1 MKTDDLRCKTFKI
14 KLWEHC
20 EAAEVKC
27 RFASYRHNGTLAME
41 LLCRPDF
48 PIPNDGFNIRD
59 EFCMPYGVA
68 TVNLDASGILPINVQ
83 FIDENNMPGLGR
95 WLQQNKIAE
104 PTRIHV
110 RSGYVTYQAYA
121 FNAPRESLSEV
132 ESRRRELGTLPSQ
145 SNNQRQNLKMK
156 Q

>member
-1 MKTDDLRCKTFKI
+1 METDDLRCKTFKI
-14 KLWEHC
+14 KLWEYC

-68 TVNLDASGILPINVQ
+68 TVNLDASGMLPINVQ

-145 SNNQRQNLKMK
+145 SNTQRQNLKMK

>member
-1 MKTDDLRCKTFKI
+1 MEIDDLRCKTFKI

-27 RFASYRHNGTLAME
+27 NFASYRHNGTIALE
-41 LLCRPDF
+41 LLCKPDF
-48 PIPNDGFNIRD
+48 PMLNDGLNSRD
-59 EFCMPYGVA
+59 EFCMPFGVA
-68 TVNLDASGILPINVQ
+68 TVNLDASWMLPINVQ

-145 SNNQRQNLKMK
+145 NNTQRQNLKMK
-156 Q
+156 

>member
-1 MKTDDLRCKTFKI
+1 METDDLRCKTFKI

-20 EAAEVKC
+20 EATEVKC
-27 RFASYRHNGTLAME
+27 NFASYRHNGTLALE
-41 LLCRPDF
+41 LLCKPDF
-48 PIPNDGFNIRD
+48 PMLNGRD

-68 TVNLDASGILPINVQ
+68 TVNLDASGMLPINVQ

-121 FNAPRESLSEV
+121 FNAPRDSLSEV
-132 ESRRRELGTLPSQ
+132 ESRRRELGTLPSPNHSKSQ
-145 SNNQRQNLKMK
+145 GIKR
-156 Q
+156 

>member
-1 MKTDDLRCKTFKI
+1 METDDQRCKTFKI

-68 TVNLDASGILPINVQ
+68 TVNLDTSGILPINVQ

>member
-1 MKTDDLRCKTFKI
+1 METDDLRCKTFKI

-27 RFASYRHNGTLAME
+27 NFASYRHNGTLALE
-41 LLCRPDF
+41 LLCKPDF
-48 PIPNDGFNIRD
+48 PMLNGRD

-68 TVNLDASGILPINVQ
+68 TVNLDASGMLPINVQ

-121 FNAPRESLSEV
+121 FNAPHESLSEV
-132 ESRRRELGTLPSQ
+132 ESRRRELGTLPSPNHSKSQ
-145 SNNQRQNLKMK
+145 GIKR
-156 Q
+156 

>member
-1 MKTDDLRCKTFKI
+1 MKC
-14 KLWEHC
+14 H
-20 EAAEVKC
+20 
-27 RFASYRHNGTLAME
+27 FASYLHNGTLALE

-48 PIPNDGFNIRD
+48 PMPDDCFSGHD
-59 EFCMPYGVA
+59 EFYMPYGVA
-68 TVNLDASGILPINVQ
+68 TVNLDASSILPVNVQ

-95 WLQQNKIAE
+95 WLQENKIAE

-132 ESRRRELGTLPSQ
+132 ESRRRELGTLPSH
-145 SNNQRQNLKMK
+145 NNTQRQNLKMK
-156 Q
+156 

>member
-1 MKTDDLRCKTFKI
+1 METDDLRCKTFKI

-27 RFASYRHNGTLAME
+27 NFASYRHNGTLALE
-41 LLCRPDF
+41 LLCKPDF
-48 PIPNDGFNIRD
+48 PMLNGRD

-68 TVNLDASGILPINVQ
+68 TVNLDASGMLPINVQ

-121 FNAPRESLSEV
+121 FNAPRDSLSEV
-132 ESRRRELGTLPSQ
+132 ESRRRELGTLPSPNHSKSQ
-145 SNNQRQNLKMK
+145 GIKR
-156 Q
+156 